1 MSRWTEQFL
10 ASPVHQNLK
19 QLNDWLAADGLYI
32 DAEHEIEKRRLRKT
46 LQVTAEVLEK
56 LDPEF
61 YPEQLLA
68 QLDQQISQPPI
79 WNNLQAYFTL
89 PNTQNLRDANE
100 GMTAVAQTVTQISAL
115 SQPRE
120 SRAILKSLEAEV
132 DTFYTKI
139 KDYLAKL
146 ESEVAK
152 CAMVVQQLEL
162 QQVALTESQS
172 ALRQSI
178 EKSSSVWQTN
188 YTDAQMKRAED
199 FSNAQIERST
209 KFDDALR
216 EWTSRSDTEVKE
228 LSAAHTSKLLKAF
241 EEYQSDVDGMVLDM
255 KAKHEAILSI
265 HGLVGTDGVAG
276 GYQRSSTDEQ
286 NSANRWRRISM
297 YALTLAAAWIF
308 LKYWLGFELTQAG
321 ATNWAEVATA
331 ISLTVVLVGAAGY
344 AARQSKMHREAEQ
357 QMRWFALE
365 VKAIDPFLSSLP
377 KEEQNILKNL
387 LVQKLFGKD
396 RISVD
401 RSEGTVDLAAFKR
414 ITDTV
419 VSVIKAMGKA

>member
-396 RISVD
+396 RLSVD

>member
-120 SRAILKSLEAEV
+120 SRAILKFLEAEV
-132 DTFYTKI
+132 DTFHTKI

-146 ESEVAK
+146 ESDVAK
-152 CAMVVQQLEL
+152 CANVVQQLEL
-162 QQVALTESQS
+162 QHVALTESQS

-178 EKSSSVWQTN
+178 ENSSSVWQTN

-297 YALTLAAAWIF
+297 SALTLAAAWIF

-377 KEEQNILKNL
+377 KEEQNILKNQ

-396 RISVD
+396 RLSVD
-401 RSEGTVDLAAFKR
+401 RSEGTVDLAAFKP
-414 ITDTV
+414 ITDTI